1 MYQPLAGAAPDHIH
15 GDDAAMLG
23 EMRGEDVEV
32 AAVARQ
38 PMHAD
43 DDMVLARVAQFV
55 NGDAMESVRIEG
67 EKSCSCAVP
76 AAS

>member
-1 MYQPLAGAAPDHIH
+1 VYQPFAGAAPDHIY

-43 DDMVLARVAQFV
+43 DDMVLARGRPIRKWRRDGIHADR
-55 NGDAMESVRIEG
+55 GRERC
-67 EKSCSCAVP
+67 SCSVP

>member
-1 MYQPLAGAAPDHIH
+1 
-15 GDDAAMLG
+15 MLG

-43 DDMVLARVAQFV
+43 DDMVLARVAP
-55 NGDAMESVRIEG
+55 S
-67 EKSCSCAVP
+67 
-76 AAS
+76 

>member
-1 MYQPLAGAAPDHIH
+1 
-15 GDDAAMLG
+15 MLG

-38 PMHAD
+38 PMHAG
-43 DDMVLARVAQFV
+43 DDMVLARVAPFIK
-55 NGDAMESVRIEG
+55 GDAMSR
-67 EKSCSCAVP
+67 KLFCAVP